1 MKLTYDKIMQ
11 MSSNSIFYELSSLFE
26 KIYVEY
32 SHLKLSRPDF
42 KIVATSC
49 IEIVK
54 NDLTETDDIV
64 EYFERKVKETL
75 NNFKGIKIDKKITPK
90 KSSKLTGSKPV
101 KKEKTTNQS
110 LVTTKDKYKKL
121 RQYIKNIKL
130 TNNIKVIIN
139 IFNELKKYIESIEIE
154 FNEKLYNYLI
164 EKNNK
169 IKTLV
174 EKLLDCDIDECIDII
189 NYDDFMSTLINTY
202 NKYNEIID
210 DIDSD
215 EIIDII
221 SNDVVKKII
230 SNQKSKLLTFEEE
243 QELFKKFNES
253 NDLEA
258 REEIIVHNTR
268 LVISIAKK
276 FRTRYLKFED
286 LISEGVIG
294 LMKAIDKFDYTRN
307 IKFST
312 YAVWWIRQNI
322 QRSIADYDRTV
333 RIPVHLLDKI
343 NKFNSLKRKLELE
356 YNREVTLE
364 EIAASLGTTVDKI
377 SELEMY
383 LVPEVSLEAPIKNG
397 VKNEESENEF
407 GDFIIADVDSPED
420 NTEKQMLKEE
430 IQELFV
436 KIKLSPIMIEV
447 LKYRNGFY
455 QGKIYT
461 LDEIGKIYGITRER
475 VRQIESKA
483 LRKLRKSPYI
493 KGFAIYMDNPDEA
506 LNNLKFES
514 VKTKK
519 QADIVEEDK
528 LELSVL
534 TRDDFIKEQEEN
546 DILID
551 DSDNVEQEERIII
564 DMSDKKT
571 KTKKIKSIYELL
583 SDYTEEEINNVIG
596 MLEDVESEALQ
607 KRYGPDL
614 KNPDP
619 TIKLS
624 TKETT
629 YFYGSVLA
637 KIKNR
642 LRKHYGVRKEVIVE
656 EKTEQTDSD
665 KTSTDRYKPDA
676 GLEEIYSRHCN
687 EEGIKKTKKE
697 DKEEKEDYVTG
708 RKPVQEEPVALE
720 VIEEK
725 IVTDTT
731 GSEPVIEKDEHTNT
745 VVTEV
750 NEQTNIQTGQIPV
763 MDINQAQNILEVLN
777 MPTFNH
783 IYQVLGAKDAVIIS
797 LALGKVD
804 GKFFE
809 AKKIA
814 AFLGMTEEEVNESVK
829 RILEVYKEHLINII
843 NDAITTVSSNPKV
856 LEKTDDTTGYNK

>member
-1 MKLTYDKIMQ
+1 MELTYDKIMQ
-11 MSSNSIFYELSSLFE
+11 MSSNSIFYELSNLFE
-26 KIYVEY
+26 KIYDEY

-42 KIVATSC
+42 KIVVTSC
-49 IEIVK
+49 IEITK
-54 NDLTETDDIV
+54 NDLNITDDIE
-64 EYFERKVKETL
+64 EYFERKIKETL
-75 NNFKGIKIDKKITPK
+75 NNFKGIKVEKKTTPK

-101 KKEKTTNQS
+101 KEEKATNQS

-121 RQYIKNIKL
+121 RQYIKNITL

-164 EKNNK
+164 EKSNK

-189 NYDDFMSTLINTY
+189 NYDDFMSTLIDTY

-210 DIDSD
+210 DIDTD
-215 EIIDII
+215 EITDVI
-221 SNDVVKKII
+221 SNDVVKKIL

-243 QELFKKFNES
+243 QELFKKYNEE
-253 NDLEA
+253 NNLEA

-286 LISEGVIG
+286 LISEGIIG

-322 QRSIADYDRTV
+322 QRSIVDYERTV
-333 RIPVHLLDKI
+333 RIPAHLMEKI
-343 NKFNSLKRKLELE
+343 NKFNVMKRKLESE
-356 YNREVTLE
+356 YNREATLE

-377 SELEMY
+377 SELQMY
-383 LVPEVSLEAPIKNG
+383 LVPEVSLETPIKNG

-407 GDFIIADVDSPED
+407 GDFIVADVESPED

-430 IQELFV
+430 IQELFI

-483 LRKLRKSPYI
+483 LKKLRKSPYI

-506 LNNLKFES
+506 LNNLKFKS

-519 QADIVEEDK
+519 QADIIEEDK
-528 LELSVL
+528 LELPVL
-534 TRDDFIKEQEEN
+534 TQDDIIKEQEEN

-564 DMSDKKT
+564 DMSNKKI
-571 KTKKIKSIYELL
+571 KKIKSIYELL

-642 LRKHYGVRKEVIVE
+642 LRKRYGVRKEVIVE
-656 EKTEQTDSD
+656 ETKEQTDSD

-687 EEGIKKTKKE
+687 EEGMKKTKKE
-697 DKEEKEDYVTG
+697 EKEDFVTG

-731 GSEPVIEKDEHTNT
+731 GGEPVIEEEERTKT
-745 VVTEV
+745 VITEV
-750 NEQTNIQTGQIPV
+750 KTQTNNQTGQIPV
-763 MDINQAQNILEVLN
+763 MDIIQAQNILEVLN

-809 AKKIA
+809 ASKIA
-814 AFLGMTEEEVNESVK
+814 AFLGMSEEEVNESVK
-829 RILEVYKEHLINII
+829 RILEVYKTYLTDII
-843 NDAITTVSSNPKV
+843 NQAITTVSSNPKI
-856 LEKTDDTTGYNK
+856 LEKTNNNTGLN